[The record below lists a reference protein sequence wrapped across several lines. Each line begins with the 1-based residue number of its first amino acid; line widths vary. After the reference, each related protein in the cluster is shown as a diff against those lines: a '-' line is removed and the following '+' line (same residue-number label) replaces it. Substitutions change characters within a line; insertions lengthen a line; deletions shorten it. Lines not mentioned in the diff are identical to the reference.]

1 MSDDDDDA
9 RRRQAIV
16 RISHSLMTLTFLIED
31 ERLPIEIRENC
42 REILGD
48 LTRARYLLVEHEPP
62 DNLLD
67 ELAQL

>member
-1 MSDDDDDA
+1 MSDDADA
-9 RRRQAIV
+9 RKRQAIL
-16 RISHSLMTLTFLIED
+16 RISNSLMMLTFLIED
-31 ERLPIEIRENC
+31 ERLPIEIRESC

-48 LTRARYLLVEHEPP
+48 LTRARYLLVEHEDP